1 MEYLAIFSSVNLV
14 NQLKGRL
21 KREGRYFGM
30 VRAPHGLSPG
40 GCGFALRFSE
50 EDLLLIRQAV
60 EELKIPLNGIYRE
73 AGSKDGA
80 KSYFLL
86 E

>member
-21 KREGRYFGM
+21 KRDGRYFGM
-30 VRAPHGLSPG
+30 IRAPHGLSPG

-73 AGSKDGA
+73 AGSENGT
-80 KSYFLL
+80 KSYLAL

>member
-21 KREGRYFGM
+21 KQEGRYFGM
-30 VRAPHGLSPG
+30 IRAPHGLSPG

-50 EDLLLIRQAV
+50 KDLLLIRRAV

-73 AGSKDGA
+73 ADRENGT
-80 KSYFLL
+80 KSYLSL

>member
-1 MEYLAIFSSVNLV
+1 MDYLAIFSSVNLV

-21 KREGRYFGM
+21 KRDGRYFGM
-30 VRAPHGLSPG
+30 IRAPHGLSPG
-40 GCGFALRFSE
+40 GCGFALRFPE

-73 AGSKDGA
+73 AGGENGT
-80 KSYFLL
+80 KSYFPL